1 MKKESKFL
9 DVMKIS
15 TFLLSACAF
24 STFAAPTSS
33 QNAKV
38 NINGNG
44 ITIGDFIDQVEKQ
57 TDYLFVYSK
66 NEVNTNETLAVKSGN
81 KTVSQYLNEA
91 FGNSNVKFA
100 FENDYIVLT
109 KNASPVVQQGK
120 KVKGVVKD
128 INGDPVIGANVVV
141 KGTTNGSITDIDGN
155 YSIEGVPAGAVLQIS
170 YIGYLTKEVTVG
182 NQSSINV
189 ELAEDTQALD
199 EVVVVGYGTMRK
211 SDVTGSIASTR
222 GADILK
228 AQSFSALDGLKG
240 KASGVNIFSNSGQP
254 GAEIRVLIRGVS
266 TINAST
272 NPLYVVD
279 GVVMEDFRLLN
290 PNDIENI
297 EVLKDASSAAIYGA
311 RGANGVI
318 LVTTKRGKK
327 DGEGVSVSYQG
338 SVSFGTMARYMETL
352 SASQW
357 QEAFM
362 QGLSNANTYHG
373 TSYSLNKADHFTD
386 RRYFDANGNA
396 IYDTDWQKEA
406 TRTSVSH
413 NHQLNIQQS
422 GKNSTM
428 GAFLNYTDQ
437 QGLMLNSYMKRMN
450 AKIAY
455 DAKPTTWLSTSVNL
469 LVNHSWGNNTDHG
482 DGGQNALR
490 TMIEMPAWYPVKNPD
505 GSWADDNTAVFQEV
519 VKYAA
524 TAEKDAQMVRFSSED
539 GANPVHFLNSVQR
552 KQYRTQIFGNVG
564 LTFHILPNLDLRTQF
579 GIDSHINTN
588 RQYGP
593 RDVHDFGK
601 GDQGNAYQSNSNTLY
616 WQEETYLTY
625 QNVFGKHRV
634 NAMAGLSWQERT
646 YESFNATAKTF
657 ADDYYGYHNMG
668 AGTQRP
674 SVGSDH
680 DRWAMNSYFLRVGY
694 TFDDKYM
701 ATVTGR
707 YDGSSKFGKNN
718 KYAFFPS
725 AGLAWLISNEGF
737 MKDVSAISTLKLHT
751 SYGIMGNSEIGT
763 YSSLAT
769 IGQGTTVIGG
779 ETVTTAY
786 VSKMANKDLKW
797 EKTAQ
802 FDLGVNLGLFKDR
815 LSFDVSFY
823 HKYTSD
829 LLYSRPLPY
838 STGFSDITANI
849 GEVSNRGLDFMVNAT
864 PVMNRDFTW
873 STTLN
878 LNYNKNK
885 VEKLGANDE
894 TIWNNWGT
902 LKVGESL
909 SSFGGYEW
917 LGIYDSGDQIGRSK
931 IATEKTILGKGL
943 PDWTGSFINNFS
955 YKNFDLT
962 LDMQFMWGVDVLQDF
977 LHSTQSRFLTSG
989 LSTILTDAW
998 TPTNTDTNVQMI
1010 YNRPYGD
1017 GYSDQNF
1024 NSSWISD
1031 GSYFRLNLVQLG
1043 YTLSQ
1048 SAVQKIGLKSLRVYF
1063 NVNNA
1068 FMLCSKDFKGYDP
1081 ESSSKG
1087 TSAWGQNVMFF
1098 AYPKARTFTLGANV
1112 TF

>member
-1 MKKESKFL
+1 MR
-9 DVMKIS
+9 IS
-15 TFLLSACAF
+15 TLFLFLCVF
-24 STFAAPTSS
+24 SSFASKTVS

-38 NINGNG
+38 NIKGSNL
-44 ITIGDFIDQVEKQ
+44 TIADFIDQVEGQ

-66 NEVNTNETLAVKSGN
+66 NEVNPEETLGIN
-81 KTVSQYLNEA
+81 TGEKTVAQCLTEA
-91 FGNSNVKFA
+91 FKGSDVKYA

-109 KNASPVVQQGK
+109 KNAIPSIAQQGK
-120 KVKGVVKD
+120 KVSGTVTD
-128 INGDPVIGANVVV
+128 SNGEPVIGANVII
-141 KGTTNGSITDIDGN
+141 KGTTTGTITDFDGN
-155 YSIEGVPAGAVLQIS
+155 FSLQVPDNAILHVS
-170 YIGYLTKEVTVG
+170 YIGFLSKEIPVG
-182 NQSSINV
+182 NQTTFAINLV
-189 ELAEDTQALD
+189 EDTQLLD

-211 SDVTGSIASTR
+211 SDVTGSIASVKSS
-222 GADILK
+222 DILK
-228 AQSFSALDGLKG
+228 TQSFSALDGLKG

-254 GAEIRVLIRGVS
+254 GAEIRVLIRGVN

-318 LVTTKRGKK
+318 MVTTKRGKK
-327 DGEGVSVSYQG
+327 DGDGVTVSYQG
-338 SVSFGTMARYMETL
+338 SVTLSTIARKMETL

-362 QGLSNANTYHG
+362 QGLANANTYHG
-373 TSYSLNKADHFTD
+373 TSYSLNMSDHFTD
-386 RRYFDANGNA
+386 SRYFNSDGTAKYN
-396 IYDTDWQKEA
+396 TDWQDEA
-406 TRTSVSH
+406 TREAISH
-413 NHQLNIQQS
+413 NHQLSIQQA
-422 GKNSTM
+422 GKNSSV

-437 QGLMLNSYMKRMN
+437 EGILLNSFMKRVN
-450 AKIAY
+450 AKMTY
-455 DAKPTTWLSTSVNL
+455 DAKPKDWLSTSINV

-490 TMIEMPAWYPVKNPD
+490 TMIEMPAWYPVKNAD
-505 GSWADDNTAVFQEV
+505 GSWADNNTAIFQEV
-519 VKYAA
+519 VKQVDDPTTPDDESKVA
-524 TAEKDAQMVRFSSED
+524 RFSAED
-539 GANPVHFLNSVQR
+539 GANPVHFLKSVKR
-552 KQYRTQIFGNVG
+552 NQYRTQIFGNAA
-564 LTFHILPNLDLRTQF
+564 LTFHILPDLDLKTQL

-588 RQYGP
+588 REYGP
-593 RDVHDFGK
+593 SDVHDFGK
-601 GDQGNAYQSNSNTLY
+601 GDQGKAYQSNSNTLY

-625 QNVFGKHRV
+625 KKVLDVHRI
-634 NAMAGLSWQERT
+634 NAMLGLSWQERT
-646 YESFNATAKTF
+646 YESFDATAKTF
-657 ADDYYGYHNMG
+657 ADDYYGYYNLG

-674 SVGSDH
+674 SVSSSH
-680 DRWAMNSYFLRVGY
+680 DRWAMNSYFLRLGY
-694 TFDDKYM
+694 SYDDKYM
-701 ATVTGR
+701 ATVTAR

-725 AGLAWLISNEGF
+725 VGLAWNISNEDF
-737 MKDVSAISTLKLHT
+737 LKDNTLINTLKLHT

-763 YSSLAT
+763 YASLAT

-786 VSKMANKDLKW
+786 LSKMANKDLKW
-797 EKTAQ
+797 EKTSQ

-815 LSFDVSFY
+815 LSFDVSY
-823 HKYTSD
+823 YRKYTSD

-849 GEVSNRGLDFMVNAT
+849 GEVSNQGLDVMINAI
-864 PVMNRDFTW
+864 PVTSRDFDWT
-873 STTLN
+873 STLN
-878 LNYNKNK
+878 MNYNKNK

-943 PDWTGSFINNFS
+943 PDLTGSFINNFR

-962 LDMQFMWGVDVLQDF
+962 LDFQFVLGVDVLQDF

-998 TPTNTDTNVQMI
+998 TPQNTNTDVQMI
-1010 YNRPYGD
+1010 YNRQYGD

-1024 NSSWISD
+1024 NSSWLAD
-1031 GSYFRLNLVQLG
+1031 GSYLRLNLVQLG
-1043 YTLSQ
+1043 YSLKPETAKKL
-1048 SAVQKIGLKSLRVYF
+1048 GLQNIRIYA

-1068 FMLCSKDFKGYDP
+1068 FLLCSDDFKGYDP
-1081 ESSSKG
+1081 EASSKG
-1087 TSAWGQNVMFF
+1087 TSQWGQNVMFF
-1098 AYPKARTFTLGANV
+1098 AYPKARTFSLGANI